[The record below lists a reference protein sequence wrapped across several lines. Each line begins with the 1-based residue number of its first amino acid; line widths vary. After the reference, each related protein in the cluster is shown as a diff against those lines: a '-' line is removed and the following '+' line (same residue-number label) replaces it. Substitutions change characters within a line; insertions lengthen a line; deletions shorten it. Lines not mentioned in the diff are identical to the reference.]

1 VNNSTEI
8 GPKASAAADGE
19 GQRPGIGPGDG
30 EALHTGQP
38 NSPPQ
43 VENPMDGAG
52 IQGPSQQTANSPTR
66 DSPEAGADSRPLSE
80 DGMNPADPAPEQ
92 LGAPSF
98 ASLAKGGKP
107 RTPTGP
113 CSEGRR
119 GLGILLK
126 AFLQHFLRDL
136 EVLTSDLGS
145 RGSRQAASGDSY
157 SGNAGSGVFA
167 KAFLGLFL
175 RDLRVLLREFHV
187 FLARVG
193 MQPLL
198 FLFVFTFIL
207 PRMGGANLMATGG
220 GVDFGT
226 ILLPGLMAV
235 AIMFSGIAA
244 VALPLSQEFG
254 VTREI
259 VDRVMCPLP
268 LWAVALE
275 KVCFSAMQS
284 IIGAL
289 LVIPMAY
296 YVPAAPVRIHV
307 ANWFLLALVL
317 VLSSLLTGSLGLV
330 IGSTVNPRQIGLVF
344 SILVVPI
351 TFLGCV
357 YYPWANLGKSGL
369 VWIQIGVL
377 FNPIVYMSEG
387 LRAAITPDVAHMP
400 VWAILL
406 ALVFFTA
413 ALGRWGL
420 RGFLGRVLS

>member
-1 VNNSTEI
+1 VNNSQ
-8 GPKASAAADGE
+8 GSGVRD
-19 GQRPGIGPGDG
+19 QGPG
-30 EALHTGQP
+30 TG
-38 NSPPQ
+38 
-43 VENPMDGAG
+43 A
-52 IQGPSQQTANSPTR
+52 AN
-66 DSPEAGADSRPLSE
+66 EPLSGSVHE
-80 DGMNPADPAPEQ
+80 K

-98 ASLAKGGKP
+98 ALLAKGGNP

-113 CSEGRR
+113 DHENR
-119 GLGILLK
+119 LGPGIFFR
-126 AFLQHFLRDL
+126 AFW
-136 EVLTSDLGS
+136 
-145 RGSRQAASGDSY
+145 
-157 SGNAGSGVFA
+157 
-167 KAFLGLFL
+167 GLFL
-175 RDLRVLLREFHV
+175 RDLRVLTREFLP
-187 FLARVG
+187 FLLRVG

-207 PRMGGANLMATGG
+207 PRMGGGNPMAVGG

-244 VALPLSQEFG
+244 VALPLSSEFG
-254 VTREI
+254 ITREI
-259 VDRVMCPLP
+259 DDRVMCPLP

-284 IIGAL
+284 IIAAL

-296 YVPAAPVRIHV
+296 YVPAVPVVADIH
-307 ANWFLLALVL
+307 NWFLFALVL
-317 VLSSLLTGSLGLV
+317 LLASLLAGSLGLV

-344 SILVVPI
+344 SIIVVPI

-357 YYPWANLGKSGL
+357 YYPWAWLYKISWL
-369 VWIQIGVL
+369 QYGVL

-387 LRAAITPDVAHMP
+387 LRAAVTPGIAHMP
-400 VWAILL
+400 WWAILV

-420 RGFLGRVLS
+420 KGFLGRVLS

>member
-1 VNNSTEI
+1 VVSGQGSVVSHPGRDQES
-8 GPKASAAADGE
+8 AS
-19 GQRPGIGPGDG
+19 PG
-30 EALHTGQP
+30 
-38 NSPPQ
+38 
-43 VENPMDGAG
+43 
-52 IQGPSQQTANSPTR
+52 R
-66 DSPEAGADSRPLSE
+66 
-80 DGMNPADPAPEQ
+80 
-92 LGAPSF
+92 
-98 ASLAKGGKP
+98 GG
-107 RTPTGP
+107 
-113 CSEGRR
+113 
-119 GLGILLK
+119 
-126 AFLQHFLRDL
+126 
-136 EVLTSDLGS
+136 
-145 RGSRQAASGDSY
+145 
-157 SGNAGSGVFA
+157 GSGIFF

-175 RDLRVLLREFHV
+175 RDLRVLFREFHV

-207 PRMGGANLMATGG
+207 PRMGGANPMAAAAGL
-220 GVDFGT
+220 DFGT

-254 VTREI
+254 ITREI
-259 VDRVMCPLP
+259 DDRVMCPLP
-268 LWAVALE
+268 LWAVALQ

-284 IIGAL
+284 IIAAL

-296 YVPAAPVRIHV
+296 YVPAVPVRVHV
-307 ANWFLLALVL
+307 ANWFLLGLVL
-317 VLSSLLTGSLGLV
+317 VMSSLLTGALGLV

-357 YYPWANLGKSGL
+357 YYPWAYLDKIRWL
-369 VWIQIGVL
+369 QMAVL

-387 LRAAITPDVAHMP
+387 LRASVTPGIAHMP
-400 VWAILL
+400 WWAILL
-406 ALVFFTA
+406 ALVFFMV